1 MGVLANDTDA
11 DGDPLTATLVTDVT
25 NGTLV
30 LDPDGSF
37 TYTPGAGYVGSDSF
51 TYEVSDDV
59 NAVDTAT
66 VTIEVL
72 DPDVNAPPVAVDD
85 TYDTRPG
92 TPLDI
97 DPATGVL
104 TNDTDPDGDTITV
117 IAFSIPA
124 NGTAAMFAD
133 GSFTYTPDAGF
144 TGTDTFIYTISDGFG
159 ATDQATVTI
168 EVRPNEP
175 PELTDDA
182 YVTLQDSTLTVPA
195 PGVLGND
202 TDPDGDT
209 LTVTASTPAVLG
221 TLATLPDGGFTYTPD
236 PGEVGTETITISVF
250 DGFDTVTST
259 LTIEIL
265 PRVAI
270 TVPPD
275 ITVPNDPG
283 LAGAAVTYPAPTSVG
298 GAPPVTIA
306 CTAASG
312 AFFPLGTTTV
322 TCTATDSTPD
332 DDADSFTIT
341 VVDVEPPTI
350 ADRPDI
356 SVTSASSTPVSFT
369 PPDASDNSGVP
380 PVVVCAPASGSTFP
394 LGITTVTCTA
404 TDGAGNTASSA
415 FTVTVT
421 PPVGDQPPAQP
432 PAQPPSQPPAQPP
445 VQPPV
450 GDPTP
455 FATPTPPPS
464 GLPPVITP
472 PLDGQ
477 LPETGG
483 GSPLLLRIGAVVLLL
498 GAAIVLTLRVSAT
511 ASQRRRR
518 LT

>member
-1 MGVLANDTDA
+1 
-11 DGDPLTATLVTDVT
+11 
-25 NGTLV
+25 
-30 LDPDGSF
+30 
-37 TYTPGAGYVGSDSF
+37 
-51 TYEVSDDV
+51 
-59 NAVDTAT
+59 
-66 VTIEVL
+66 
-72 DPDVNAPPVAVDD
+72 
-85 TYDTRPG
+85 
-92 TPLDI
+92 
-97 DPATGVL
+97 
-104 TNDTDPDGDTITV
+104 
-117 IAFSIPA
+117 
-124 NGTAAMFAD
+124 
-133 GSFTYTPDAGF
+133 
-144 TGTDTFIYTISDGFG
+144 
-159 ATDQATVTI
+159 
-168 EVRPNEP
+168 
-175 PELTDDA
+175 
-182 YVTLQDSTLTVPA
+182 
-195 PGVLGND
+195 
-202 TDPDGDT
+202 
-209 LTVTASTPAVLG
+209 
-221 TLATLPDGGFTYTPD
+221 
-236 PGEVGTETITISVF
+236 VGTETITISVF

-415 FTVTVT
+415 FTVSVMPPTEITV
-421 PPVGDQPPAQP
+421 PPTG
-432 PAQPPSQPPAQPP
+432 
-445 VQPPV
+445 
-450 GDPTP
+450 T
-455 FATPTPPPS
+455 TPPPT
-464 GLPPVITP
+464 GTTPPPTGTTPPPTGTTPPPTGTTPPRTETTLPPT
-472 PLDGQ
+472 GAT
-477 LPETGG
+477 LPETSLPGDGGTPGVAPTAAGPLPDTG
-483 GSPLLLRIGAVVLLL
+483 GSPSGLAPFGIAALLL
-498 GAAIVLTLRVSAT
+498 GVLIVLSVRSSAMP
-511 ASQRRRR
+511 SEHQRRQD
-518 LT
+518 